1 MIEYNK
7 CRTSTKAHIA
17 YRNILKTAILEG
29 QKIQNSE
36 GLEKLAAYLKS
47 VSGTKLRWMQSS
59 PRELAFRFFGF
70 KREGLVWA
78 LHTSKPSNLS
88 YIVMQTWRHKSG
100 KLVHIPA

>member
-7 CRTSTKAHIA
+7 SRTSTKAHIA
-17 YRNILKTAILEG
+17 YRNIFQNAILEG
-29 QKIQNSE
+29 QKIQD
-36 GLEKLAAYLKS
+36 LENLASFLKN
-47 VSGTKLRWMQSS
+47 VSGAKLRWMKSS

-70 KREGLVWA
+70 KREGEVWA

-100 KLVHIPA
+100 KVVHIPA